1 MKSAYR
7 AGFNFGLS
15 SGIITTIGLMVGLY
29 SSTNS
34 RLVVIGGI
42 LTIAIA
48 DALSDALGIH
58 MASESLHKY
67 SIKKIWEATYSTF
80 IYKFIFSSIF
90 IIPILLLKLIHA
102 VIISLLIGI
111 YLIFANSLIMA
122 RQQNRI
128 AWKVISTHLLL
139 TLGVI
144 VITYCIGISISIFFS

>member
-1 MKSAYR
+1 MKSSYR

-15 SGIITTIGLMVGLY
+15 SGIITTIGLMIGLY

-34 RLVVIGGI
+34 QLVVIGGI

-67 SIKKIWEATYSTF
+67 SLKQIWEATYSTF
-80 IYKFIFSSIF
+80 IYKFLFSIIF
-90 IIPILLLKLIHA
+90 IIPILLLDLIRA
-102 VIISLLIGI
+102 VIISVMIGI

-122 RQQNRI
+122 RKQNRI
-128 AWKVISTHLLL
+128 TWKVISIHLLL
-139 TLGVI
+139 TFGVI
-144 VITYCIGISISIFFS
+144 VITYYIGVSISIFFS